1 MQKNFLK
8 KTLDKID
15 IIIIIVQ
22 IKIININQ
30 IDIKIRHYII
40 KDIQII
46 HTIIGKISKIGTM
59 IIPINI

>member
-15 IIIIIVQ
+15 IIIIVQ
-22 IKIININQ
+22 IKIININK

-59 IIPINI
+59 TIPINI